1 VPAAACYVL
10 RAAASCFIFLNLYT
24 GLNDPNYLLVD
35 SSMSLIAKIEAAG
48 AAGSLLEST
57 VVNLKVWASADF
69 LPAWA
74 GESIAELVE
83 QEAWEELND
92 RFYQNLAFGTGG
104 IRGRTIGRVSTTAET
119 GTLSDLG
126 SPEYAAVGSN
136 VLNDFNLVRATIG
149 LFRYSQKYL
158 ADQGRYDLPRFVIA
172 HDVRHFSRH
181 FCELAASTWCKLGGQ
196 ALIFEGPRSTP
207 QLSFSVRH
215 YQATCGAVI
224 TASHNPPHDNGF
236 KAYFEDGGQ
245 VVSPHAEGIVD
256 LVNQVGLEELPEF
269 LEIDLAPVITL
280 GAEADAP
287 YLQLLRELVVD
298 DEVMA
303 AQAPKVVFSPI
314 HGTGAIS
321 SVPTLRALGVEVIE
335 VPEQMVQ
342 HGGFPTVKSPNPENA
357 EALAMAIAKAN
368 EVGADVVVATDPDAD
383 RMGVAVRDVN
393 GEMVLLTGNQIG
405 TILAEYRIS
414 TLKDADVIPDEGS
427 ENAVLIKTFVTS
439 PMQEAVADW
448 HGLKT
453 INTLTG
459 FKWIGAK
466 LAGYEAKMKAKLY
479 EKEGLA
485 LDYDACE
492 LWTKADLLL
501 DYSTFFVFGGEESYG
516 YLATDKVRDKDANAA
531 AIMFCEVAAFLQ
543 AQDMTFPEYL
553 DALYLQHGYYE
564 EKTINIYYEGAAG
577 SQKIKN
583 ILHSYRVDPPK
594 AFGAVSVA
602 GFTDFGKDEIIDA
615 DGEKIPP
622 QDFYFLELSNGYS
635 FAVRGSGTEP
645 KIKFYVFGRSD
656 VMDPEELTQ
665 VKQDAAVVMQAM
677 LQAIEADARER
688 AEK

>member
-1 VPAAACYVL
+1 
-10 RAAASCFIFLNLYT
+10 
-24 GLNDPNYLLVD
+24 
-35 SSMSLIAKIEAAG
+35 MSIIKKIEAAG

-57 VVNLKVWASADF
+57 VVNLKQWASADF
-69 LPAWA
+69 LPNWA
-74 GESIAELVE
+74 GASIVELVE
-83 QEAWEELND
+83 NGEWDELND

-104 IRGRTIGRVSTTAET
+104 IRGRTIGNVPASAET
-119 GTLSDLG
+119 GTLSAIG
-126 SPEYAAVGSN
+126 SPEHAAVGSN

-149 LFRYSQKYL
+149 LFRYVEQYL
-158 ADQGRYDLPRFVIA
+158 KDSGSYDLPRFVIA

-207 QLSFSVRH
+207 QLSFAVR
-215 YQATCGAVI
+215 QNKATCGAVI
-224 TASHNPPHDNGF
+224 TASHNPSHDNGF
-236 KAYFEDGGQ
+236 KVYFDDGAQ

-256 LVNQVGLEELPEF
+256 LVNLVELSEVPAF
-269 LEIDLAPVITL
+269 LDVDLAPVISL
-280 GAEADAP
+280 GAKDDAA
-287 YLQLLRELVVD
+287 YLDVLKEMVID
-298 DEVMA
+298 SEVMEK
-303 AQAPKVVFSPI
+303 QAPRIVFSPI

-321 SVPTLRALGVEVIE
+321 SVPALKELGVEVIE

-342 HGGFPTVKSPNPENA
+342 DPRFPTVKSPNPENA

-368 EVGADVVVATDPDAD
+368 EVGADVVLATDPDAD
-383 RMGVAVRDVN
+383 RMGVAVRDRS

-405 TILAEYRIS
+405 TIMAEYRIS
-414 TLKDADVIPDEGS
+414 VLKDAEIIPEDGG
-427 ENAVLIKTFVTS
+427 ENTVLIKTFVTS

-466 LAGYEAKMKAKLY
+466 LAGYEAQMKAKLM
-479 EKEGLA
+479 EEEGTA
-485 LDYDACE
+485 VDYDACDI
-492 LWTKADLLL
+492 WTRADLLL
-501 DYSTFFVFGGEESYG
+501 DYSTYFVFGGEESYG
-516 YLATDKVRDKDANAA
+516 YLASDKVRDKDANAA
-531 AIMFCEVAAFLQ
+531 VVMFCEVAAYLK
-543 AQDMTFPEYL
+543 AQEMTFPEFL
-553 DALYLQHGYYE
+553 DSLYLQHGYYE

-583 ILHSYRVDPPK
+583 ILESYRSDAPK
-594 AFGAVSVA
+594 AFGDVSVS

-615 DGEKIPP
+615 DGDKIPP

-656 VMDPEELTQ
+656 VLDPEDLIK
-665 VKQDAAVVMQAM
+665 VKVEAAVEMQRVLA
-677 LQAIEADARER
+677 AIEADARVR
-688 AEK
+688 AEV

>member
-1 VPAAACYVL
+1 
-10 RAAASCFIFLNLYT
+10 
-24 GLNDPNYLLVD
+24 
-35 SSMSLIAKIEAAG
+35 MSIIEKIEAAG

-57 VVNLKVWASADF
+57 VVNLKKWASADF
-69 LPAWA
+69 LPNWA
-74 GESIAELVE
+74 GASIVELVE
-83 QEAWEELND
+83 NSEWDELND

-104 IRGRTIGRVSTTAET
+104 IRGRTIGSVPAAAET
-119 GTLSDLG
+119 GTLSEMG
-126 SPEYAAVGSN
+126 SPEHAAVGSN

-149 LFRYSQKYL
+149 LFRYTKQYL
-158 ADQGRYDLPRFVIA
+158 KESGSYDLPRFVIA

-207 QLSFSVRH
+207 QLSFAVR
-215 YQATCGAVI
+215 QNNATCGAVI

-236 KAYFEDGGQ
+236 KVYFDDGAQ

-256 LVNQVGLEELPEF
+256 LVNLVELSEVPAF
-269 LEIDLAPVITL
+269 LNIDLEPVISL
-280 GAEADAP
+280 GAADDAA
-287 YLQLLRELVVD
+287 YLELLKEMVID
-298 DEVMA
+298 NEVM
-303 AQAPKVVFSPI
+303 QKEAPQIVFSPI

-321 SVPTLRALGVEVIE
+321 SVPALKALGVKVIE

-342 HGGFPTVKSPNPENA
+342 DARFPTVQSPNPENA

-383 RMGVAVRDVN
+383 RMGVAVRDRS

-405 TILAEYRIS
+405 TIMAEYRIS
-414 TLKDADVIPDEGS
+414 VLKDAEVIPEDGGD
-427 ENAVLIKTFVTS
+427 NTVLIKTFVTS

-459 FKWIGAK
+459 FKWIGEK
-466 LAGYEAKMKAKLY
+466 LAGYEAQMKARLL
-479 EKEGLA
+479 EEEGTA
-485 LDYDACE
+485 VDYDACDI
-492 LWTKADLLL
+492 WTRADLLL
-501 DYSTFFVFGGEESYG
+501 DYSTYFVFGGEESYG
-516 YLATDKVRDKDANAA
+516 YLATDKLRDKDANAA
-531 AIMFCEVAAFLQ
+531 VIMFCEVAAYLKSQ
-543 AQDMTFPEYL
+543 EMTFPEFL
-553 DALYLQHGYYE
+553 DSLYLQHGYYE

-583 ILHSYRVDPPK
+583 ILESYRSGAPK
-594 AFGAVSVA
+594 AFGDVKVS

-615 DGEKIPP
+615 DGQKIPP

-645 KIKFYVFGRSD
+645 KIKFYVFGRSE
-656 VMDPEELTQ
+656 VLDPEDLIK
-665 VKQDAAVVMQAM
+665 VKAVAAVEMQTVLA
-677 LQAIEADARER
+677 AIEADARVR
-688 AEK
+688 AEG

>member
-1 VPAAACYVL
+1 
-10 RAAASCFIFLNLYT
+10 
-24 GLNDPNYLLVD
+24 
-35 SSMSLIAKIEAAG
+35 MSIIEKIEAAG

-57 VVNLKVWASADF
+57 VVNLKKWASADF
-69 LPAWA
+69 LPNWA
-74 GESIAELVE
+74 GASIVELVE
-83 QEAWEELND
+83 NSEWDELND

-104 IRGRTIGRVSTTAET
+104 IRGRTIGSVPAAAET
-119 GTLSDLG
+119 GTLSEMG
-126 SPEYAAVGSN
+126 SPEHAAVGSN

-149 LFRYSQKYL
+149 LFRYTKQYL
-158 ADQGRYDLPRFVIA
+158 KESGSYDLPRFVIA

-207 QLSFSVRH
+207 QLSFAVR
-215 YQATCGAVI
+215 QNNATCGAVI

-236 KAYFEDGGQ
+236 KVYFDDGAQ

-256 LVNQVGLEELPEF
+256 LVNLVELSEVPAF
-269 LEIDLAPVITL
+269 LNIDLEPVISL
-280 GAEADAP
+280 GAADDAA
-287 YLQLLRELVVD
+287 YLELLKEMVID
-298 DEVMA
+298 NEVM
-303 AQAPKVVFSPI
+303 QKEAPQIVFSPI

-321 SVPTLRALGVEVIE
+321 SVPALKALGVKVIE

-342 HGGFPTVKSPNPENA
+342 DARFPTVQSPNPENA

-383 RMGVAVRDVN
+383 RMGVAVRDRS

-405 TILAEYRIS
+405 TIMAEYRIS
-414 TLKDADVIPDEGS
+414 VLKDAEVIPEDGGD
-427 ENAVLIKTFVTS
+427 NTVLIKTFVTS

-459 FKWIGAK
+459 FKWIGEK
-466 LAGYEAKMKAKLY
+466 LAGYEAQMKARLL
-479 EKEGLA
+479 EEEGTA
-485 LDYDACE
+485 VDYDACDI
-492 LWTKADLLL
+492 WTRADLLL
-501 DYSTFFVFGGEESYG
+501 DYSTYFVFGGEESYG
-516 YLATDKVRDKDANAA
+516 YLATDKLRDKDANAA
-531 AIMFCEVAAFLQ
+531 VIMFCEVAAYLK
-543 AQDMTFPEYL
+543 AQEMTFPEFL
-553 DALYLQHGYYE
+553 DSLYLQHGYYE

-583 ILHSYRVDPPK
+583 ILESYRSGAPK
-594 AFGAVSVA
+594 AFGDVKVS

-615 DGEKIPP
+615 DGQKIPP

-656 VMDPEELTQ
+656 VLDPEDLIK
-665 VKQDAAVVMQAM
+665 VKAVAAVEMQTVLA
-677 LQAIEADARER
+677 AIEADARVR
-688 AEK
+688 AEG

>member
-1 VPAAACYVL
+1 
-10 RAAASCFIFLNLYT
+10 
-24 GLNDPNYLLVD
+24 
-35 SSMSLIAKIEAAG
+35 MSIIKKIEAAG

-57 VVNLKVWASADF
+57 VVNLKQWASADF
-69 LPAWA
+69 LPNWA
-74 GESIAELVE
+74 GASIVELVE
-83 QEAWEELND
+83 NGEWDELND

-104 IRGRTIGRVSTTAET
+104 IRGRTIGNVPASAET
-119 GTLSDLG
+119 GTLSAIG
-126 SPEYAAVGSN
+126 SPEHAAVGSN

-149 LFRYSQKYL
+149 LFRYVEQYL
-158 ADQGRYDLPRFVIA
+158 KDSGSYDLPRFVIA

-207 QLSFSVRH
+207 QLSFAVR
-215 YQATCGAVI
+215 QNKATCGAVI
-224 TASHNPPHDNGF
+224 TASHNPSHDNGF
-236 KAYFEDGGQ
+236 KVYFDDGAQ

-256 LVNQVGLEELPEF
+256 LVNLVELSEVPAF
-269 LEIDLAPVITL
+269 LDVDLAPVISL
-280 GAEADAP
+280 GAKDDAA
-287 YLQLLRELVVD
+287 YLDVLKEMVID
-298 DEVMA
+298 SEVMEK
-303 AQAPKVVFSPI
+303 QAPRIVFSPI

-321 SVPTLRALGVEVIE
+321 SVPALKELGVEVIE

-342 HGGFPTVKSPNPENA
+342 DPRFPTVKSPNPENA

-368 EVGADVVVATDPDAD
+368 EVGADVVLATDPDAD
-383 RMGVAVRDVN
+383 RMGVAVRDRS

-405 TILAEYRIS
+405 TIMAEYRIS
-414 TLKDADVIPDEGS
+414 VLKDAEVIPEDGG
-427 ENAVLIKTFVTS
+427 ENTVLIKTFVTS

-466 LAGYEAKMKAKLY
+466 LAGYEAQMKAKLM
-479 EKEGLA
+479 EEEGTA
-485 LDYDACE
+485 VDYDACDI
-492 LWTKADLLL
+492 WTRADLLL
-501 DYSTFFVFGGEESYG
+501 DYSTYFVFGGEESYG
-516 YLATDKVRDKDANAA
+516 YLASDKVRDKDANAA
-531 AIMFCEVAAFLQ
+531 VVMFCEVAAYLK
-543 AQDMTFPEYL
+543 AQEMTFPEFL
-553 DALYLQHGYYE
+553 DSLYLQHGYYE

-583 ILHSYRVDPPK
+583 ILESYRSDAPK
-594 AFGAVSVA
+594 AFGDVSVS

-615 DGEKIPP
+615 DGDKIPP

-656 VMDPEELTQ
+656 VLDPEDLIK
-665 VKQDAAVVMQAM
+665 VKVEAAVEMQRVLA
-677 LQAIEADARER
+677 AIEADARVR
-688 AEK
+688 AKG

>member
-1 VPAAACYVL
+1 
-10 RAAASCFIFLNLYT
+10 
-24 GLNDPNYLLVD
+24 
-35 SSMSLIAKIEAAG
+35 MSIIKKIEAAG

-57 VVNLKVWASADF
+57 VVNLKKWASADF
-69 LPAWA
+69 LPNWA
-74 GESIAELVE
+74 GASIVELVE
-83 QEAWEELND
+83 NSEWDELND

-104 IRGRTIGRVSTTAET
+104 IRGRTIGSVPAAAET
-119 GTLSDLG
+119 GTLSEMG
-126 SPEYAAVGSN
+126 SPEHAAVGSN

-149 LFRYSQKYL
+149 LFRYTKQYL
-158 ADQGRYDLPRFVIA
+158 KESGSYDLPRFVIA

-207 QLSFSVRH
+207 QLSFAVR
-215 YQATCGAVI
+215 QNNATCGAVI

-236 KAYFEDGGQ
+236 KVYFDDGAQ

-256 LVNQVGLEELPEF
+256 LVNLVELSEVPAF
-269 LEIDLAPVITL
+269 LNIDLEPVISL
-280 GAEADAP
+280 GAADDAA
-287 YLQLLRELVVD
+287 YLELLKEMVID
-298 DEVMA
+298 NEVM
-303 AQAPKVVFSPI
+303 QKEAPQIVFSPI

-321 SVPTLRALGVEVIE
+321 SVPALKALGVKVIE

-342 HGGFPTVKSPNPENA
+342 DARFPTVQSPNPENA

-383 RMGVAVRDVN
+383 RMGVAVRDRS

-405 TILAEYRIS
+405 TIMAEYRIS
-414 TLKDADVIPDEGS
+414 VLKDAEVIPEDGGD
-427 ENAVLIKTFVTS
+427 NTVLIKTFVTS

-459 FKWIGAK
+459 FKWIGEK
-466 LAGYEAKMKAKLY
+466 LAGYEAQMKARLL
-479 EKEGLA
+479 EEEGTA
-485 LDYDACE
+485 VDYDACDI
-492 LWTKADLLL
+492 WTRADLLL
-501 DYSTFFVFGGEESYG
+501 DYSTYFVFGGEESYG
-516 YLATDKVRDKDANAA
+516 YLATDKLRDKDANAA
-531 AIMFCEVAAFLQ
+531 VIMFCEVAAYLK
-543 AQDMTFPEYL
+543 AQEMTFPEFL
-553 DALYLQHGYYE
+553 DSLYLQHGYYE

-583 ILHSYRVDPPK
+583 ILESYRSAAPK
-594 AFGAVSVA
+594 AFGDVKVS

-615 DGEKIPP
+615 DGQKIPP

-656 VMDPEELTQ
+656 VLDPEDLIK
-665 VKQDAAVVMQAM
+665 VKAVAAVEMQTVLA
-677 LQAIEADARER
+677 AIEADARVR
-688 AEK
+688 AEG

>member
-1 VPAAACYVL
+1 
-10 RAAASCFIFLNLYT
+10 
-24 GLNDPNYLLVD
+24 
-35 SSMSLIAKIEAAG
+35 MSIIEKIEAAG

-57 VVNLKVWASADF
+57 VVNLKKWASADF
-69 LPAWA
+69 LPNWA
-74 GESIAELVE
+74 GASIVELVE
-83 QEAWEELND
+83 NSEWDELND

-104 IRGRTIGRVSTTAET
+104 IRGRTIGSVPAAAET
-119 GTLSDLG
+119 GTLSEMG
-126 SPEYAAVGSN
+126 SPEHAAVGSN

-149 LFRYSQKYL
+149 LFRYTKQYL
-158 ADQGRYDLPRFVIA
+158 KESGSYDLPRFVIA

-207 QLSFSVRH
+207 QLSFAVR
-215 YQATCGAVI
+215 QNNATCGAVI

-236 KAYFEDGGQ
+236 KVYFDDGAQ

-256 LVNQVGLEELPEF
+256 LVNLVELSEVPAF
-269 LEIDLAPVITL
+269 LNIDLEPVISL
-280 GAEADAP
+280 GAADDAA
-287 YLQLLRELVVD
+287 YLELLKEMVID
-298 DEVMA
+298 NEVM
-303 AQAPKVVFSPI
+303 QKEAPQIVFSPI

-321 SVPTLRALGVEVIE
+321 SVPALKALGVKVIE

-342 HGGFPTVKSPNPENA
+342 DARFPTVQSPNPENA

-383 RMGVAVRDVN
+383 RMGVAVRDRS

-405 TILAEYRIS
+405 TIMAEYRIS
-414 TLKDADVIPDEGS
+414 VLKDAEVIPEDGGD
-427 ENAVLIKTFVTS
+427 NTVLIKTFVTS

-459 FKWIGAK
+459 FKWIGEK
-466 LAGYEAKMKAKLY
+466 LAGYEAQMKARLL
-479 EKEGLA
+479 EEEGTA
-485 LDYDACE
+485 VDYDACDI
-492 LWTKADLLL
+492 WTRADLLL
-501 DYSTFFVFGGEESYG
+501 DYSTYFVFGGEESYG
-516 YLATDKVRDKDANAA
+516 YLATDKLRDKDANAA
-531 AIMFCEVAAFLQ
+531 VIMFCEVAAYLKSQ
-543 AQDMTFPEYL
+543 EMTFPEFL
-553 DALYLQHGYYE
+553 DSLYLQHGYYE

-583 ILHSYRVDPPK
+583 ILESYRSGAPK
-594 AFGAVSVA
+594 AFGDVKVS

-615 DGEKIPP
+615 DGQKIPP

-645 KIKFYVFGRSD
+645 KIKFYVFGRSE
-656 VMDPEELTQ
+656 VLDPEDLIK
-665 VKQDAAVVMQAM
+665 VKAAAAVEMQTVLA
-677 LQAIEADARER
+677 AIEADARVR
-688 AEK
+688 AEG